1 MQKNLIEI
9 YSTLD
14 QWNAQLI
21 QTQLSRE
28 GIQALTKQRQNDIGD
43 REIALFVGFEDE
55 ANAREIVSHI
65 DLVIADSYLENE
77 VNSDQETAIEE

>member
-21 QTQLSRE
+21 QTQLNRE
-28 GIQALTKQRQNDIGD
+28 GIQSLTKQRQNTSGG
-43 REIALFVGFEDE
+43 REIA
-55 ANAREIVSHI
+55 
-65 DLVIADSYLENE
+65 
-77 VNSDQETAIEE
+77 

>member
-21 QTQLSRE
+21 QTQLNRE
-28 GIQALTKQRQNDIGD
+28 GIQSLTKQRQNTSGG
-43 REIALFVGFEDE
+43 REIALFVGLEDE
-55 ANAREIVSHI
+55 ANA
-65 DLVIADSYLENE
+65 
-77 VNSDQETAIEE
+77 